1 MCNASERHLH
11 SSGEVRTGLL
21 ITCGS
26 RGISW
31 KTPATA
37 SNWSNI
43 SPMESNGRIIWIYP
57 LVICASS
64 PWKITMLLIGKHIG
78 KPSIHQSF
86 PCISHGYVSH
96 NQRLNLLCW
105 SVRRFRNAAVVQVC
119 QVSQNLPKGALGM
132 SKHFDEAR
140 AVHGTSWN
148 IWVAISTS
156 TMTYD
161 RYDRY
166 V

>member
-37 SNWSNI
+37 SNWSNM

-57 LVICASS
+57 LVVCASS

-86 PCISHGYVSH
+86 PFISHGYVSH

-105 SVRRFRNAAVVQVC
+105 SVLCRFRNAAVMQVC
-119 QVSQNLPKGALGM
+119 QVSQNLPKGALGFLHKEACR
-132 SKHFDEAR
+132 SRHQVLKHMGSHIYINND
-140 AVHGTSWN
+140 
-148 IWVAISTS
+148 IW
-156 TMTYD
+156 
-161 RYDRY
+161 
-166 V
+166 